1 VLSQQSKI
9 AYWTTNR
16 GRARTRTNHPGSL
29 GGVIIREAT
38 TEADISAALD
48 VYVDVAAEGVWI
60 GTEAP
65 IDREARMAKWLDTFL
80 GNGGSVM
87 FGGSSPR
94 STGSLRL
101 RLVRIRLWTSA
112 PESPVCGSTKSSE
125 VRAPAA
131 RWSRRASSG
140 QSSKEPTRFRSRY
153 GRTTSPLERFTAST
167 ASRRGLPET
176 SLAPKER
183 RDLGLDSDGTSA
195 RPKLIPSGT
204 CVSR

>member
-87 FGGSSPR
+87 FVVDVG
-94 STGSLRL
+94 TGIAGAAVLDPQG
-101 RLVRIRLWTSA
+101 A
-112 PESPVCGSTKSSE
+112 CGSGLYEFGMWVDKVFRGKGAGSALVEACIKWAEQQGAHKISLLVSPHNQPARALYRKYGFEEEGYLKRHWRRKSGEIWDSI
-125 VRAPAA
+125 VM
-131 RWSRRASSG
+131 G
-140 QSSKEPTRFRSRY
+140 LLLDQS
-153 GRTTSPLERFTAST
+153 
-167 ASRRGLPET
+167 
-176 SLAPKER
+176 
-183 RDLGLDSDGTSA
+183 
-195 RPKLIPSGT
+195 
-204 CVSR
+204 